1 MRMNF
6 VRLVWFTLLI
16 PGSVTVLFPYLLLKI
31 YPQRLELGIFKFS
44 GVIFLTTGAFF
55 YFWSALLFLIKGG
68 GTPAIWFTRKIR
80 FLIGEEPY
88 KMVSEGLYRIS
99 RNPMYLGIVSILLG
113 EALLFESWRLFGY
126 CVFIAVIFH
135 LNVLFIEE
143 PHLQDKFGESYQEY
157 LKKTPRWLFRTHSN
171 KN

>member
-1 MRMNF
+1 MKMNF
-6 VRLVWFTLLI
+6 VRLIWFTLLI
-16 PGSVTVLFPYLLLKI
+16 PGTVTVFFPYILLEI
-31 YPQRLELGIFKFS
+31 YPQRLNLGNFKYA
-44 GVIFLTTGAFF
+44 GIPFLLIGLLF

-88 KMVSEGLYRIS
+88 KMVSDGLYRIT
-99 RNPMYLGIVSILLG
+99 RNPMYLGIVGILLG

-126 CVFIAVIFH
+126 CVFTAVIFH
-135 LNVLFIEE
+135 LNVIFIEE
-143 PHLQDKFGESYQEY
+143 PHLQDKFGETYQEY
-157 LKKTPRWLFRTHSN
+157 LKKTPRWLCRTHLN